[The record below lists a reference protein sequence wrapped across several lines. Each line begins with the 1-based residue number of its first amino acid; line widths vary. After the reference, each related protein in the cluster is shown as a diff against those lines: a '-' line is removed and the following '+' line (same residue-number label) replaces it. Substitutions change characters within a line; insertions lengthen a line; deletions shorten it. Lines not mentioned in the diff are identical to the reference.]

1 MKGTKR
7 ECPENDGQGASDP
20 NGLQGTAPR
29 RRRVQFAAETK
40 IHCVEREAEPEDV
53 EKSPGLHPA
62 VSAAP
67 EETPSQAEMLDAQYT
82 KETVEDLRRKKKAL
96 AAGVHRLGL
105 GPRGFDFN
113 VFDSAAAAHAAGE
126 ADPDQ
131 ADAGEVPLEP
141 FNMRREMQ
149 EGTFDGDGNY
159 LWRKTNPDEVSD
171 PWLDSLGE
179 TKGDLVRSAYTAP
192 PPLSPFP
199 PSPSSSLS
207 LSPSSPLASEAALQ
221 SHATRHQ
228 QPPAPEVT
236 VDVQDSIR
244 KILCILNQGETP
256 SRALRRLAEG
266 APSRGAPVAGA
277 PHGPS
282 QKGKARKQREEQWRL
297 LLMFW
302 REWCLAGE
310 RRPSGPGA
318 YAYVYFLTKTQ
329 LEEMLQS
336 EKAEANEHGAA
347 LSSSSGEVDPV
358 YWQFRWLGNSNDK
371 EIHGPYSS
379 ENFRTWIDQNF
390 ISERNPVEVRRVS
403 AANDPLDGV
412 WLNWVSV
419 DFRSDEQ
426 TQKDMQLQE
435 ERDARWEAEE
445 DARLQKEAG
454 RGRQAMKEEDDDD

>member
-179 TKGDLVRSAYTAP
+179 TKGDLVR
-192 PPLSPFP
+192 
-199 PSPSSSLS
+199 
-207 LSPSSPLASEAALQ
+207 
-221 SHATRHQ
+221 R
-228 QPPAPEVT
+228 
-236 VDVQDSIR
+236 
-244 KILCILNQGETP
+244 
-256 SRALRRLAEG
+256 
-266 APSRGAPVAGA
+266 A

-282 QKGKARKQREEQWRL
+282 QKGKARKQRVLPALAAAAEREEAEAAAAVAAAAEGGEAGKKEGEPNGDAEANRKAFEDLTEICTAL
-297 LLMFW
+297 LATG
-302 REWCLAGE
+302 RN
-310 RRPSGPGA
+310 
-318 YAYVYFLTKTQ
+318 VYFLTKTQ

-336 EKAEANEHGAA
+336 EKAEANEHGGNGGGQDSMCQSCFYRSVSSVGTEACCKHINTAPVFLCACSACSAA